1 MDAEHTGQPSESRV
15 PVDETITAAVMD
27 RVLLYLR
34 GMDISPVRALELA
47 LATARR
53 LETGST
59 GSTAVSLPQAMQELH
74 ALLRENRL
82 HTGWV
87 DRDAP
92 PRGSMPPLNRCSM
105 IAEGLEGLFPPRFQR
120 RGRCA

>member
-1 MDAEHTGQPSESRV
+1 MDAERTGQPSEPRV

-53 LETGST
+53 LEA
-59 GSTAVSLPQAMQELH
+59 GSTAVSIPLAMKELH

-105 IAEGLEGLFPPRFQR
+105 IAEGMEGLFQPRFQR
-120 RGRCA
+120 RGRGA